1 MKLKNKA
8 ILALALSMSFVM
20 ASNSLAAEPDAGAQ
34 AGAQASEPAAS
45 AGNNEN
51 NTGGV
56 QELTKVMVLK
66 VQMKELA

>member
-51 NTGGV
+51 NTGGGYRS
-56 QELTKVMVLK
+56 
-66 VQMKELA
+66 